1 MLTQVPCQIP
11 SPFYPAK
18 TEVTKEEGNH
28 KRAAS
33 VINIAA
39 PVRGLKVIV
48 LELNMCLLLYAYGTG
63 IMVRSHIATYR
74 GQRIVEIH

>member
-1 MLTQVPCQIP
+1 M
-11 SPFYPAK
+11 
-18 TEVTKEEGNH
+18 
-28 KRAAS
+28 
-33 VINIAA
+33 INIAA